1 MKSLLFILSLL
12 LTSAVQAQEAIQV
25 IKFNELESLL
35 AQKQEKVIVANFWA
49 SWCAPCV
56 KELPAFEQLHQHQKD
71 VEVVL
76 ISLDFVEDMAKA
88 QKILQKKGITAKV
101 VLLDETDYDTWIDQ
115 VEPSWQGAIPATLLV
130 SNQTDKR
137 IFLNEAVSYETLL
150 KQLQQLK

>member
-1 MKSLLFILSLL
+1 
-12 LTSAVQAQEAIQV
+12 
-25 IKFNELESLL
+25 
-35 AQKQEKVIVANFWA
+35 
-49 SWCAPCV
+49 WCAPCV
-56 KELPAFEQLHQHQKD
+56 KELPAFEQLHQNQKD

-101 VLLDETDYDTWIDQ
+101 VLLDETDYDMWIDQ